1 MKLNLMLTGAL
12 AALTIFAAGCGGMST
27 DDKGA
32 KGDENDLDLAGKWI
46 DGCLAKDALKLT
58 HQANVLTFS
67 ALGDFDRVTT
77 LHRSDVCAE
86 PQIETSVHG
95 TYDVVGQAE
104 NVQGGADNINFTVLK
119 ATVTAKSDDAVQI
132 LSAAAYCGVKDWT
145 VDQEIDIAGKDC
157 LGEKVASGQVLFDI
171 YRIEGDDKTLFVGN
185 SMNWFDNTD
194 SVDRPTQLATDHPYT
209 KQ

>member
-1 MKLNLMLTGAL
+1 M
-12 AALTIFAAGCGGMST
+12 
-27 DDKGA
+27 
-32 KGDENDLDLAGKWI
+32 
-46 DGCLAKDALKLT
+46 
-58 HQANVLTFS
+58 
-67 ALGDFDRVTT
+67 
-77 LHRSDVCAE
+77 
-86 PQIETSVHG
+86 
-95 TYDVVGQAE
+95 
-104 NVQGGADNINFTVLK
+104 
-119 ATVTAKSDDAVQI
+119 QI

-209 KQ
+209 TQ